1 VPTFAELVDLPG
13 VGDGLARGDAL
24 RKQRR
29 FDEAID
35 AYLEAVGADEVPP
48 GEICLRLARCYA
60 RLDEPQAALQW
71 VKRVV
76 DAPPAFATW
85 QAAGRLLGDLLATW
99 EPPVSRRASLAV
111 LGSYTTTQLPPL
123 LRLTALRRGVLL
135 DVRECAY
142 GQYRQEIIDPGSA
155 LYREP
160 PDVVLLA
167 VHEGDLALP
176 DFSADPEADIEAEVG
191 RWVAL
196 WRLIGERSQTRV
208 VQHNFAVRPESPFG
222 HLSRRAAGTRAAM
235 VRRVNDRLG
244 EEAGASVSIVDCDHL
259 SAVVG
264 KRRWF
269 DDVYWHVS
277 KQAVSLD
284 SLPELARH
292 TAAVVAAELGL
303 SKKCIVL
310 DLDNT
315 LWGGVIGE
323 DGLAGLR
330 LGGGAAGEAYVA
342 FQEFLLRLKERGVLL
357 AVCSKNDDAEARRP
371 FEQHPEMRLR
381 LDDIAVFV
389 ANWESKADN
398 LRVIAHRL
406 GLGLDALV
414 FVDDNP
420 VERDMVRQFVP
431 EVEVVMVP
439 SDPAHY
445 VWALANSLLLEP
457 AWVTPDD
464 ALRAEQYRARAQ
476 VAELQA
482 RTESID
488 EFHRSLEMRVELG
501 AFDELHLPRVAQL
514 VAKTNQFNLTGRRH
528 GLPELRAI
536 MTDPNRVSFYL
547 RLRDRFADHGIVG
560 VVIAER
566 RGDALDIDTFLMS
579 CRVIGRTVEAEML
592 AELCRQAELMGCLT
606 LSGTYVPSAK
616 NAIAADVF
624 SRFGFERI
632 ETDGSSVRWGYDVA
646 TKGPIVNTFIRRGG
660 IDQ

>member
-1 VPTFAELVDLPG
+1 MPMSSELVGLPAA
-13 VGDGLARGDAL
+13 GDALARGDAL

-29 FDEAID
+29 FDEAIE
-35 AYLEAVGADEVPP
+35 AYLEAVAADEVPA

-60 RLDEPQAALQW
+60 RLDEPQASMQW
-71 VKRVV
+71 LMRVV

-85 QAAGRLLGDLLATW
+85 QAAGRLLDDVLATGD
-99 EPPVSRRASLAV
+99 PPASRRASLAV
-111 LGSYTTTQLPPL
+111 LGSYTTSQLPPL

-135 DVRECAY
+135 DVRESAY

-155 LYREP
+155 LYSQP
-160 PDVVLLA
+160 PDIVLLA

-176 DFSADPEADIEAEVG
+176 DLSIDPEADVEAEVA
-191 RWVAL
+191 RWVGL
-196 WRLIGERSQTRV
+196 WRMISERSQARV

-222 HLSRRAAGTRAAM
+222 HLSRRAPGTRAAM

-244 EEAGASVSIVDCDHL
+244 EEAGSGVSIVDCDHL
-259 SAVVG
+259 SGVVG

-292 TAAVVAAELGL
+292 TAAVLAADLGL
-303 SKKCIVL
+303 SRKCIVL

-315 LWGGVIGE
+315 LWGGVVGE
-323 DGLAGLR
+323 DGVAGLR
-330 LGGGAAGEAYVA
+330 LGDGAVGEAYAA
-342 FQEFLLRLKERGVLL
+342 FQEFLLRLNERGVLL
-357 AVCSKNDDAEARRP
+357 AVCSKNDDAEARRV

-389 ANWESKADN
+389 ATWQAKADN
-398 LRVIAHRL
+398 LRTIASRL

-420 VERDMVRQFVP
+420 AERDMVRQLVA
-431 EVEVVMVP
+431 EVEVVTLP
-439 SDPAHY
+439 PDPAHY
-445 VWALANSLLLEP
+445 VWALADSLLLEP
-457 AWVTPDD
+457 AWLTLDD
-464 ALRAEQYRARAQ
+464 ARRAEQYRARAQ
-476 VAELQA
+476 AADLQA
-482 RTESID
+482 RTDGIED
-488 EFHRSLEMRVELG
+488 FYRSLEMRAELG
-501 AFDELHLPRVAQL
+501 PFDDLHLPRIAQL

-536 MTDPNRVSFYL
+536 MTDPDRIGFYL
-547 RLRDRFADHGIVG
+547 RLRDRFADHGLVS
-560 VVIAER
+560 VLIAER
-566 RGDALDIDTFLMS
+566 RGDDLDIDTFLMS

-592 AELCRQAELMGCLT
+592 AELCGQAERLGCRT
-606 LSGTYVPSAK
+606 LSGTYVPSAR
-616 NAIAADVF
+616 NGMAADVF

-632 ETDGSSVRWGYDVA
+632 GTDGPSVRWGYDLA
-646 TKGPIVNTFIRRGG
+646 ANGPIINTFMRRGG
-660 IDQ
+660 FDQ